1 MALNQEDID
10 VGAAPNDGQ
19 GDPIRTAF
27 VKCNDNFTQLYSL
40 PNPTPPTTL
49 IGAPGD
55 MPGMYAYDDTYFYYC
70 YDNYNGVST
79 IWGQLIQSDE
89 AASSIG
95 NGLSNVVIA
104 FANANITVGVAGTSN
119 VAVFGPTALTVRGA
133 VNSNTMATGSL
144 VAGNFIVAGD
154 TISSLGEIITI
165 SPAGNVVFG
174 DVVINSSFSIL
185 GPTTTTESQSIVIAN
200 TAANITAANGAGIQ
214 IGQADYAHFTFD
226 ATANR
231 WSAYPRLETPNLFID
246 ATTPGTGNI
255 FGAFNIS
262 ASNTTYSGGFVG
274 NTANIGSVSANSIFA
289 VDVFAANLHGEGS
302 RISNITGANVV
313 GAVALANLATFALNT
328 TGSAESANYA
338 NFAGSVINTFQP
350 NITSVGTL
358 NTLTV
363 SGLSSL
369 ANVNTGAF
377 VIGSGVITAPF
388 VGTHGNTT
396 LRGTIGA
403 NSNSQPNI
411 TSVGTLANLFVS
423 GESNFGN
430 NVTVFGNLF
439 AGNIFGNITANTKFA
454 EFVTSNSQPNITG
467 VGNMTGLEVNNI
479 TFYTDIVGNSS
490 PAANT
495 SVYAR
500 NIIANNIGFISNIGV
515 TSLRGT
521 LSIGSN
527 AQPNITTLGT
537 LVSLSVNGAIST
549 NTLSTTGNA
558 TIGGNLTVAGN
569 ITFTGNIQ
577 EITGNSGQFF
587 GNNATGFG
595 ALYAGVTT
603 GYANVPNSPF
613 EVATNF
619 DGYSQ
624 ISNQNI
630 NPGAKASG
638 DFVITAD
645 NGNDTSNYINLGIT
659 SSTWDGSEPN
669 SLGNAVGRTDGYL
682 GMQGGI
688 GTGGNLIIGTTT
700 TGKAVRFVVGGPGNA
715 NVAVAM
721 NGAEAISTT
730 TTSGALVVFGG
741 CGITGNLNAN
751 LINSIGNISAPS
763 FNWANGSPLISPS
776 GNLNA
781 AFINVSGDI
790 TAAGNVTAAFFNG
803 TATSAQYA
811 DLAENYLAD
820 VPYQPGT
827 VVSFGGVKEV
837 TVSTEDL
844 DVLVAGVVS
853 TKPAYTMNS
862 GLVGDYTTPVAL
874 MGRVPCRVTGSVTR
888 GAMMVSNGDGT
899 ARAEKNPVMGSV
911 IGKALESFDGD
922 VGVIEIVVGKL

>member
-40 PNPTPPTTL
+40 PNPNPPAANL

-55 MPGMYAYDDTYFYYC
+55 MAGMYAYDDTYFYYC
-70 YDNYNGVST
+70 YAPYNGVSV
-79 IWGQLIQSDE
+79 IWGKLIQSDE
-89 AASSIG
+89 AASSIA
-95 NGLSNVVIA
+95 NGTSNVVIA
-104 FANANITVGVAGTSN
+104 FAGANVTVGVAGNSN

-144 VAGNFIVAGD
+144 VAGNFTVAGD
-154 TISSLGEIITI
+154 TISSVGETITI

-174 DVVINSSFSIL
+174 DVVINAPVSIL
-185 GPTTTTESQSIVIAN
+185 GVTTTTEAPVIVLAN
-200 TAANITAANGAGIQ
+200 TAANATAANGAGIQ
-214 IGQADYAHFTFD
+214 VSQGNFASITYDSSTD
-226 ATANR
+226 R
-231 WSAYPRLETPNLFID
+231 WIVNSKLETSSLRINSPTGN
-246 ATTPGTGNI
+246 GNI
-255 FGAFNIS
+255 FGAFNIQT
-262 ASNTTYSGGFVG
+262 SNAMIADSFRGNTVEVFQV
-274 NTANIGSVSANSIFA
+274 NTANVGATAVFANSFIG
-289 VDVFAANLHGEGS
+289 NGYQL
-302 RISNITGANVV
+302 RNINAANVV
-313 GAVALANLATFALNT
+313 GTVEFANVANFALNT
-328 TGSAESANYA
+328 FGNSLGANYA
-338 NFAGSVINTFQP
+338 NFAGTVLNTYQP
-350 NITSVGTL
+350 NITQTGTL
-358 NTLTV
+358 TSLSVSGNTL
-363 SGLSSL
+363 L
-369 ANVNTGAF
+369 ANVNTGSFLYGA
-377 VIGSGVITAPF
+377 GVISAPF
-388 VGTHGNTT
+388 VGTAGNTL
-396 LRGTIGA
+396 LRGTIDA

-411 TSVGTLANLFVS
+411 TRVGTLVEL
-423 GESNFGN
+423 
-430 NVTVFGNLF
+430 NVTGNLSAPEVSILGNLY
-439 AGNIFGNITANTKFA
+439 AGNIFGNIQANTKFA
-454 EFVTSNSQPNITG
+454 ELVTANAQPNITS
-467 VGNMTGLEVNNI
+467 VGNLNGLTVLNDIILGGNI
-479 TFYTDIVGNSS
+479 QPLLGSGNTRIL
-490 PAANT
+490 ANT
-495 SVYAR
+495 MLGNNMGSHLYTVFR
-500 NIIANNIGFISNIGV
+500 GVIGNI
-515 TSLRGT
+515 
-521 LSIGSN
+521 SN
-527 AQPNITTLGT
+527 AQPNITSLGT

-549 NTLSTTGNA
+549 NTLSTTGNVS
-558 TIGGNLTVAGN
+558 IGGNLTVAGN
-569 ITFTGNIQ
+569 ISFTGNIQ

-587 GNNATGFG
+587 GNNTTGFG
-595 ALYAGVTT
+595 ALYAGVTA

-645 NGNDTSNYINLGIT
+645 NGNDTSNYINMGIT

-688 GTGGNLIIGTTT
+688 GNGGNLIIGTTT
-700 TGKAVRFVVGGPGNA
+700 PAKAVRFVVGGIGNT

-721 NGAEAISTT
+721 NGANAISTT

-751 LINSIGNISAPS
+751 LINSVGNISAPS

-874 MGRVPCRVTGSVTR
+874 MGRVPCRVTGTVTR
-888 GAMMVSNGDGT
+888 GAMMVSAGDGT
-899 ARAEKNPVMGSV
+899 ARAEAAPVMGSV
-911 IGKALESFDGD
+911 IGKALESFDGAT
-922 VGVIEIVVGKL
+922 GVIEIVVGKL